1 MSARTAASGVETE
14 QVDRTALLLMLSYI
28 EAECRRIG
36 ATEAARHAA
45 LAAALV
51 PPGGGGKQP
60 SVASASLASQ
70 GSRRGRGARLH

>member
-1 MSARTAASGVETE
+1 MAASAVESQ

-28 EAECRRIG
+28 EAECRRLG

-51 PPGGGGKQP
+51 PGGGEG
-60 SVASASLASQ
+60 
-70 GSRRGRGARLH
+70 GRRRSRPAR